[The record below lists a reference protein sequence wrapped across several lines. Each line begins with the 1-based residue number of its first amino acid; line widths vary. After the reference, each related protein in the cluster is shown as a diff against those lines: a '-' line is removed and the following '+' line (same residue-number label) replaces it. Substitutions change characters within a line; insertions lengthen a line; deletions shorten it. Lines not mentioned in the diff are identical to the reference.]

1 MKMIVFVK
9 KELEKPYHKIVRE
22 IPAEFSTQEM
32 DRISDLLYEEL
43 NNGII
48 LDYQIELLN

>member
-9 KELEKPYHKIVRE
+9 KELEKSYHKIIRE

-32 DRISDLLYEEL
+32 DRISSLLCKKI
-43 NNGII
+43 NDGII
-48 LDYQIELLN
+48 LDYQVELLN

>member
-9 KELEKPYHKIVRE
+9 KELEKPYHKIIRE

-32 DRISDLLYEEL
+32 DRISNLLCKKL
-43 NNGII
+43 NDGII
-48 LDYQIELLN
+48 LDYQVELLN